1 MVTTAILPCLAQ
13 TSLFAGVPM
22 DVLADVA
29 GKLSYHQYQPG
40 EMIVWQGEPSS
51 MVYVITRGIATVTRL
66 VPGSQRATTLAC
78 LMPQQS
84 FGEIGILEGRPR
96 AASVVALTAVE
107 VVALQQQDFL
117 DLLHSYASVAIALAR
132 TLGHHLVD
140 ANRRQAQR
148 TIPSRLIVLYSVG
161 HGAASSGLGHA
172 LAMALLHTREQPT
185 VYLEYLEAHQRAGPA
200 GIDPATCTYR
210 HAAGYDVFIPHEER
224 ALPPVVRT
232 TLTLDHLMGQYR
244 HVIMMVSDMTDA
256 SVPVLLEQA
265 THLVVVAPPTP

>member
-29 GKLSYHQYQPG
+29 GKLSDHQYQPS

-66 VPGSQRATTLAC
+66 VPGSQRATTLAY

-84 FGEIGILEGRPR
+84 FGEIGIMEGRPR
-96 AASVVALTAVE
+96 AASVVARTALE

-117 DLLHSYASVAIALAR
+117 DLLHTYASVAIALAR
-132 TLGHHLVD
+132 TLGHHVVD

-148 TIPSRLIVLYSVG
+148 TMPSRLIVLYSIGDGV
-161 HGAASSGLGHA
+161 ASSGLGHT
-172 LAMALLHTREQPT
+172 LAMTLLH
-185 VYLEYLEAHQRAGPA
+185 
-200 GIDPATCTYR
+200 
-210 HAAGYDVFIPHEER
+210 
-224 ALPPVVRT
+224 
-232 TLTLDHLMGQYR
+232 M
-244 HVIMMVSDMTDA
+244 
-256 SVPVLLEQA
+256 LEQ
-265 THLVVVAPPTP
+265 